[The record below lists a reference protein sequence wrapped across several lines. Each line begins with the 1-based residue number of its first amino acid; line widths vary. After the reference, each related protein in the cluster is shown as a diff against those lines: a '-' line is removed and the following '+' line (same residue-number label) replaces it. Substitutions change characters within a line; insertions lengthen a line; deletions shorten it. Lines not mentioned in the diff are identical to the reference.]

1 MRKRVAKIL
10 AFLLVF
16 CMALPMFG
24 SLTVQAA
31 EPALNAKSLKA
42 FIGTNYQ
49 LALKNVDDTQ
59 VKSKT
64 WKANRTSIAKVDQ
77 NGLVTPVAVGTTT
90 IKCTLAMKDGTSKV
104 LSCSVT
110 VKKRIA
116 CTGMTITNKKLDKNN
131 TQTLYVGEKFTIKKK
146 PTPSKTTDSV
156 FWISYDEDVA
166 TVASGVVTAKKE
178 GIAVIEVRAGVTRED
193 AMRADNTAVDRLYIN
208 VTKKPVPTPTPT
220 STPTPSPTPTPTPTP
235 LPAPQVESVSMVGSQ
250 ELQITFNTPVK
261 KSSLISNGKLVS
273 GTVILG
279 KDEGAIDFGTLTP
292 VLSGD
297 ATRLT
302 LTGSGSFS
310 GTYSVVVSDKV
321 LSQTDKAFEQY
332 AEVLKLKDTTG
343 PVYIGTEIGYT
354 GWTSNIRFN
363 EAVDISGMTIDS
375 VSGVTDAVLVNY
387 LKDPNSYTL
396 SDDKKSLV
404 VNLQGI
410 TDNKAL
416 VAVISIKGLKD
427 VSGNATTPLK
437 LTGITVRT
445 NAVAQANAEIL
456 SAKRVAKS
464 ELEVQY
470 SKAIEN
476 GGYATFGTG
485 TSQQISLGI
494 VDTTDRTIV
503 RYDIPSAFRSA
514 TGMQAVKFSG
524 WSCYNYNNLT
534 QAETYRGVDFTL
546 DTSLPQ
552 LKTAELANGTY
563 ESRTAAKLTLT
574 YDKVIANAV
583 NNPVILARVKTT
595 NGEIST
601 IYPTAIRAL
610 VEEDTVTY
618 MFTEPILMEDGE
630 FVFTLPAAMVWD
642 KLDNYSA
649 ERTITVRKAGA
660 ANDEL
665 PAPTKVEQGST
676 DKSVVNVA
684 FANKLDFESAEN
696 IANYYVI
703 NNLGTRVYPVSA
715 RIAEQNST
723 KAVVELEFPTG
734 TFTETAATYELVV
747 RGVKGYNNSFSA
759 MSEYSVLFTATENTP
774 PMPKSIKLNGSTI
787 VMNMS
792 ETVTGTIKVT
802 ATDASGQTI
811 QGEGYTSGNVIYVA
825 LTKGPNMLSS
835 KVLSFMITDNQIYD
849 ANGNKADLKTTTS
862 YIAIME

>member
-1 MRKRVAKIL
+1 MKKRVARIL

-24 SLTVQAA
+24 NLTVQAA
-31 EPALNAKSLKA
+31 EPELSAKSFYA
-42 FIGTNYQ
+42 YIGTDYQ
-49 LALKNVDDTQ
+49 LTLKNVDDTQ

-90 IKCTLAMKDGTSKV
+90 IKCTLTMKDGTSKV
-104 LSCSVT
+104 LNCT
-110 VKKRIA
+110 VRVRQRVA
-116 CTGMTITNKKLDKNN
+116 CTGVTLTNKKLDKNN
-131 TQTLYVGEKFTIKKK
+131 TQTIYVGGKYTLKKTL
-146 PTPSKTTDSV
+146 TPSNTTDSV

-166 TVASGVVTAKKE
+166 TVSTSGVVTAKKE

-208 VTKKPVPTPTPT
+208 VIEKPAPTPTPT
-220 STPTPSPTPTPTPTP
+220 STPTPTPTP
-235 LPAPQVESVSMVGSQ
+235 LPAPQVQSVTMVGSR
-250 ELQITFNTPVK
+250 ELQIMFTTPVK
-261 KSSLISNGKLVS
+261 KSSLINNGKLVS

-279 KDEGAIDFGTLTP
+279 KDEGAVDFGTLTP
-292 VLSGD
+292 VLSAD
-297 ATRLT
+297 AMKLT
-302 LTGSGSFS
+302 LTAGGSFN

-321 LSQTDKAFEQY
+321 LSQTDMAFEQY
-332 AEVLKLKDTTG
+332 AEILKLKDTTG
-343 PVYIGTEIGYT
+343 PVYIGTETGYT
-354 GWTSNIRFN
+354 GWTSNIKFS

-387 LKDPNSYTL
+387 LKDPSSYVL
-396 SDDKKSLV
+396 SDDMKSLV
-404 VNLQGI
+404 VNLYGI
-410 TDNKAL
+410 TDNKSL

-427 VSGNATTPLK
+427 VSGNATSPLK

-445 NAVAQANAEIL
+445 NAVAQANAELI
-456 SAKRVAKS
+456 SVKRISKS
-464 ELEVQY
+464 ELEAQY
-470 SKAIEN
+470 SKAIEQ
-476 GGYATFGTG
+476 GGFATFGTG
-485 TSQQISLGI
+485 NNQQISLGI
-494 VDTTDRTIV
+494 VDTADRTIV

-524 WSCYNYNNLT
+524 WSCYNYNNLI

-552 LKTAELANGTY
+552 LKTAELTNGTY
-563 ESRTAAKLTLT
+563 EGRTVAKLILT

-583 NNPVILARVKTT
+583 NVPLILARVKTT

-601 IYPTAIRAL
+601 VYPTAIGAL
-610 VEEDTVTY
+610 VEENTVTY
-618 MFTEPILMEDGE
+618 MFTESILMEDGE
-630 FVFTLPAAMVWD
+630 FVLTLPAGQVWD

-649 ERTITVRKAGA
+649 ERTISVRKTGV

-665 PAPTKVEQGST
+665 PVPTKVEQSST
-676 DKSVVNVA
+676 DKSVVIVT

-696 IANYYVI
+696 ISNYYVI
-703 NNLGTRVYPVSA
+703 NNQGTRVYPVSA

-734 TFTETAATYELVV
+734 TFSELASTCELVI

-787 VMNMS
+787 VVNMS

-811 QGEGYTSGNVIYVA
+811 QGDGYTSGNVIYVA
-825 LTKGPNMLSS
+825 LTKSPNMLNS
-835 KVLSFMITDNQIYD
+835 KVLSFMITENQIYD
-849 ANGNKADLKTTTS
+849 ANGNKADVKTTTT
-862 YIAIME
+862 YMAIME